1 MSGINNLFSGMR
13 ISSSALSAE
22 RTRIDV
28 ISKNIANAESTSMPD
43 GSGPYRRQVV
53 NFTPIL
59 ERALDGTPTVGGMK
73 VGSITPDNSTPFP
86 VLHDPSHRD
95 HDAQGNV
102 TMPNVNAPTRPFKK
116 LCCVSTFETPFVH
129 CCDTFSTGGGIRPQA
144 NDIAQGLVI
153 TVLPAGRPVSIS
165 A

>member
-1 MSGINNLFSGMR
+1 MSGINDLFSGMR
-13 ISSSALSAE
+13 VSSSALSAE

-53 NFTPIL
+53 NFAPIL
-59 ERALDGTPTVGGMK
+59 ERALDGSTSVAGMH
-73 VGSITPDNSTPFP
+73 VGSITPDTTTPFP

-102 TMPNVNAPTRPFKK
+102 LMPNVNV
-116 LCCVSTFETPFVH
+116 VSEMADLILAMRSYEANLNAQDNFVKMAE
-129 CCDTFSTGGGIRPQA
+129 RA
-144 NDIAQGLVI
+144 LRLAQ
-153 TVLPAGRPVSIS
+153 
-165 A
+165 

>member
-28 ISKNIANAESTSMPD
+28 ISKNIANAESTNMPD

-59 ERALDGTPTVGGMK
+59 ERALDGSTAVGGMK
-73 VGSITPDNSTPFP
+73 VGSITPDTSTPFP

-102 TMPNVNAPTRPFKK
+102 TMPNVNV
-116 LCCVSTFETPFVH
+116 VSEMADLILAMRSYEANLNAQDNFVKMAE
-129 CCDTFSTGGGIRPQA
+129 RA
-144 NDIAQGLVI
+144 LRLAQ
-153 TVLPAGRPVSIS
+153 
-165 A
+165 

>member
-102 TMPNVNAPTRPFKK
+102 TMPNVNV
-116 LCCVSTFETPFVH
+116 VSEMADLILAMRSYEANLNAQDNFVKMAE
-129 CCDTFSTGGGIRPQA
+129 RA
-144 NDIAQGLVI
+144 LRLAQ
-153 TVLPAGRPVSIS
+153 
-165 A
+165 

>member
-59 ERALDGTPTVGGMK
+59 ERALDGSPTVAGMK
-73 VGSITPDNSTPFP
+73 VGSITPDTSTPFP

-102 TMPNVNAPTRPFKK
+102 TMPNVNV
-116 LCCVSTFETPFVH
+116 VSEMADLILAMRSYEANLNAQDNFVKMAE
-129 CCDTFSTGGGIRPQA
+129 RA
-144 NDIAQGLVI
+144 LRLAQ
-153 TVLPAGRPVSIS
+153 
-165 A
+165 

>member
-53 NFTPIL
+53 NFSPIL
-59 ERALDGTPTVGGMK
+59 ERALDGTPEVAGMK
-73 VGSITPDNSTPFP
+73 VSSITPDTSTPFP

-102 TMPNVNAPTRPFKK
+102 TMPNVNV
-116 LCCVSTFETPFVH
+116 VSEMADLILAMRSYEANLNSQDNFVKMAE
-129 CCDTFSTGGGIRPQA
+129 RA
-144 NDIAQGLVI
+144 LRLAQ
-153 TVLPAGRPVSIS
+153 
-165 A
+165 

>member
-59 ERALDGTPTVGGMK
+59 ERALDGSPTVGGMK
-73 VGSITPDNSTPFP
+73 VGSITPDTSTPFP

-102 TMPNVNAPTRPFKK
+102 TMPNVNV
-116 LCCVSTFETPFVH
+116 VSEMADLILAMRSYEANLNAQDNFVKMAE
-129 CCDTFSTGGGIRPQA
+129 RA
-144 NDIAQGLVI
+144 LRLAQ
-153 TVLPAGRPVSIS
+153 
-165 A
+165 

>member
-1 MSGINNLFSGMR
+1 MSGSNDLFSGMR

-53 NFTPIL
+53 SFTPIL
-59 ERALDGTPTVGGMK
+59 ERALDGSTSVAGMRVGA
-73 VGSITPDNSTPFP
+73 ITPDTTTPFP

-102 TMPNVNAPTRPFKK
+102 LMPNVNV
-116 LCCVSTFETPFVH
+116 VSEMADLILAMRSYEANLNSQDNFVKMAE
-129 CCDTFSTGGGIRPQA
+129 RA
-144 NDIAQGLVI
+144 LRVAQ
-153 TVLPAGRPVSIS
+153 
-165 A
+165 